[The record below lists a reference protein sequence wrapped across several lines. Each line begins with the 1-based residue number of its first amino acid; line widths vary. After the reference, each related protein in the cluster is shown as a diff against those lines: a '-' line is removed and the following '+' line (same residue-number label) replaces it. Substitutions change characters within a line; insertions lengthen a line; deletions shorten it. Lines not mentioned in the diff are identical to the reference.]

1 MIPRRLIL
9 AALAVAAPAASQQPP
24 VFRAEVKLVR
34 VLATVKNAGGEPVGS
49 LDPGSFQ
56 IFDNGVPQTLAIFEH
71 HTEQPLS
78 IALLIDTS
86 GSTGIQ
92 LQYETD
98 SVNRFVRALFAEG
111 NPRDA
116 LALFSFNWETTLL
129 AGFTRQAEPIEKSL
143 RGIKSEGGT
152 SLYDALYLAAWR
164 LQPREG
170 RHIIVVVTDG
180 GDTTSVKNYNQA
192 IQAVLMADTVI
203 YPVLVVPIEND
214 AGRNIG
220 GEHALATMAQ
230 RSGGQVFLPSLGE
243 QIDAAFAGILHDL
256 RSQYLLGYYP
266 RGVPATKDPF
276 HRIEIKLKRPDL
288 RVSARSGYY
297 GEAEQD
303 RGWTPV
309 RPKR

>member
-24 VFRAEVKLVR
+24 VFRAEVKLVH
-34 VLATVKNAGGEPVGS
+34 VLATVKNAGGEPVGN
-49 LDPGSFQ
+49 LDPGSFR
-56 IFDNGVPQTLAIFEH
+56 IFDNGVPQTLAVFEH

-78 IALLIDTS
+78 IALMIDTS

-92 LQYETD
+92 LHYETD

-170 RHIIVVVTDG
+170 RHVIVVVTDG

-192 IQAVLMADTVI
+192 IQAVLMADTVM

-243 QIDAAFAGILHDL
+243 QIDAAFAGILRDL

-303 RGWTPV
+303 RGWVPV